1 MVEFRLEKTRKVWWE
16 RLLREKARQH
26 WLRVDFQ
33 NWRDEEDL
41 GEEPEPFEEVRP
53 RRRHTTNN
61 MMGSILNTKTY
72 R

>member
-1 MVEFRLEKTRKVWWE
+1 MEFKLEKTEAEWWE
-16 RLLREKARQH
+16 RLLSERTRQH

-33 NWRDEEDL
+33 NWKDEEDL

-53 RRRHTTNN
+53 RRRHTTTN